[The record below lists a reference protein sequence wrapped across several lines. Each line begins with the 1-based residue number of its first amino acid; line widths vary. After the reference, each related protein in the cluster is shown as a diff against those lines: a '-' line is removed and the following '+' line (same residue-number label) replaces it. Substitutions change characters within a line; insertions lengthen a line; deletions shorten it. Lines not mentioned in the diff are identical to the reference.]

1 MLLMIRMYE
10 KLSSFQLLRTVPPY
24 SGRFP
29 QIVQSGCISAAPSP
43 IPRKLSVS
51 GHQKSRKGTNPI
63 RPNDAVPS
71 LYLVKREIIVVI
83 ALYSD
88 VLSVQT
94 CKKNH
99 PSFVSKLGWLYG
111 KVR

>member
-43 IPRKLSVS
+43 ILRKNLRFRAS
-51 GHQKSRKGTNPI
+51 
-63 RPNDAVPS
+63 
-71 LYLVKREIIVVI
+71 
-83 ALYSD
+83 
-88 VLSVQT
+88 
-94 CKKNH
+94 KK
-99 PSFVSKLGWLYG
+99 PEGDEPYPAK
-111 KVR
+111 